1 MMPLMPPT
9 RSPLA
14 DTERLIIDGSNLLHA
29 LRRGAAPAP
38 AATLIGRL
46 RGIIE
51 PGVRIELIFDGPQE
65 QGLGDTRIASGVS
78 VRYSGRYTADS
89 VIAKLVAEAV
99 QPVALL
105 VVTDDAELTDRVKRV
120 GGRTARTEWLMARLS
135 RSRLESP
142 SIGRPRP
149 PAGPANT
156 GRPART
162 TRIAGDGH
170 PVAARR
176 GSAAIRSAHRAPGVR
191 QAGRT
196 DHGIGHVRGP
206 DPRPRR
212 GLQSRRARRRRPH
225 RESRGPGFSTS
236 SRSSWFRIGRR

>member
-1 MMPLMPPT
+1 MPLMPPT

-14 DTERLIIDGSNLLHA
+14 DTDRLIIDGSNLLHA

-135 RSRLESP
+135 RSRLRSP

-149 PAGPANT
+149 PAGAANT
-156 GRPART
+156 GKPGA
-162 TRIAGDGH
+162 DDED
-170 PVAARR
+170 RR
-176 GSAAIRSAHRAPGVR
+176 GWAPGRGATRKRGNPKRAPRSGG
-191 QAGRT
+191 APGR
-196 DHGIGHVRGP
+196 P
-206 DPRPRR
+206 D
-212 GLQSRRARRRRPH
+212 
-225 RESRGPGFSTS
+225 
-236 SRSSWFRIGRR
+236 